1 MYYTPHLEFSP
12 SSEWVYVEK
21 VDISNYMSIHLFS
34 SNLEIEPTTL
44 RKGFII
50 CQLQLSLA

>member
-34 SNLEIEPTTL
+34 SNLEIELTTL